1 MFDCFNDCSLSFLKA
16 HINFIW
22 NIHIGHEIC
31 LSIYDD
37 LFNRNIT
44 FYAYFGDESIYQ
56 CARLFNGRYVF
67 SIDWGYYEFSVRSHI
82 YFLIWIWYSRCCH
95 RNCHFSMCFSYLCVL
110 VFKESFGIKS
120 KIT

>member
-1 MFDCFNDCSLSFLKA
+1 MFDCFNDCSLSLLKA
-16 HINFIW
+16 YINFIW

-37 LFNRNIT
+37 ISNRNIT

-67 SIDWGYYEFSVRSHI
+67 SIDWRHYEFSVRSHI
-82 YFLIWIWYSRCCH
+82 YFLVWIWYSRCCH
-95 RNCHFSMCFSYLCVL
+95 RNCTFSMYICRLCVL